1 MMNSNTLDTDSTSRA
16 KKFLPFWDKSC
27 QEISRQLWSSIA
39 LTYSR
44 PGVDRSIL
52 SSGSVNSKIANSWF
66 CAEQTYLPNQKWL
79 KISYESSRLTIADST
94 PSVKTNL
101 LSKKIR
107 VYPETKLAQKWRTW
121 IAASRW
127 CYNQAIAI
135 LKNEKI
141 GKYELR
147 KRIMDSA
154 PEWVSQQPYNP
165 RQLAVFQACEA
176 HKAACKSQGTAKFRS
191 CKAPTQTIRFQ
202 TANWKSNT
210 FYPRETKGLSF
221 KASEA
226 IVEVMQH
233 EPTLSIINDQW
244 FICYAVDTVAPPPT
258 QSELAIALDPG
269 IRTFM
274 TGFDGHNILKLGK
287 SDIGRIYRLARH
299 LDKLMSRLGKSKG
312 SQFKRLRYRSRK
324 VAARIRV
331 KIKNLVSELHNK
343 AANYLVSKYK
353 LIFLPTFETQQMVKK
368 GKRKLATKTAR
379 AMVTLSHYRFK
390 QTLKH
395 QASKYGCVVVD
406 VTEEYTSKT
415 CSKCGHIHSKLGG
428 LKTFKCP
435 ECGHTLDRD
444 LNGAFNILLKAL
456 RDTSMSGKLQAFQ
469 IMPYTVDLGGFLDLP
484 G

>member
-1 MMNSNTLDTDSTSRA
+1 MWSRA
-16 KKFLPFWDKSC
+16 
-27 QEISRQLWSSIA
+27 
-39 LTYSR
+39 LTS
-44 PGVDRSIL
+44 
-52 SSGSVNSKIANSWF
+52 SSGLVATLSNGAANNKIANSWF

-79 KISYESSRLTIADST
+79 KISYESSKSLVADST
-94 PSVKTNL
+94 DSVNTNL

-107 VYPETKLAQKWRTW
+107 VYPETKLAQKRRTW
-121 IAASRW
+121 IVASRW
-127 CYNQAIAI
+127 CYNEAIAI
-135 LKNEKI
+135 LKTEKI

-154 PEWVSQQPYNP
+154 PNWVSQQPYNP
-165 RQLAVFQACEA
+165 RQLAVFQAYEA
-176 HKAACKSQGTAKFRS
+176 HKASGKSKGIAKFRS
-191 CKAPTQTIRFQ
+191 CKAPAQTIRFQ
-202 TANWKSNT
+202 TGNWKSNT

-221 KASEA
+221 KAAEP
-226 IVEVMQH
+226 ILELMQH
-233 EPTLSIINDQW
+233 EPTLSLNNGQW
-244 FICYAVDTVAPPPT
+244 LICYGVDTLAPMPT

-269 IRTFM
+269 VRTFM

-287 SDIGRIYRLARH
+287 SDLGRIYRLARH
-299 LDKLMSRLGKSKG
+299 LDKLMSRIGLSKG
-312 SQFKRLRYRSRK
+312 SQFKRLRYRLRK
-324 VAARIRV
+324 AAAVIRV
-331 KIKNLVSELHNK
+331 KIKNLVAELHNK

-368 GKRKLATKTAR
+368 GQRKLATKTAR
-379 AMVTLSHYRFK
+379 AMVTLSHYRFQ

-456 RDTSMSGKLQAFQ
+456 RDTSLSGKLAAFQ